1 MIAISAPK
9 VAFVLGKVRL
19 DGFYDPVDAIRMAG
33 KSEEKSRKNQMSRQ
47 VVAEGKARRSAVSA

>member
-1 MIAISAPK
+1 MIAISSPK

-19 DGFYDPVDAIRMAG
+19 DGFYDPADAICMAG

-47 VVAEGKARRSAVSA
+47 VVAEGKARRSVVFA